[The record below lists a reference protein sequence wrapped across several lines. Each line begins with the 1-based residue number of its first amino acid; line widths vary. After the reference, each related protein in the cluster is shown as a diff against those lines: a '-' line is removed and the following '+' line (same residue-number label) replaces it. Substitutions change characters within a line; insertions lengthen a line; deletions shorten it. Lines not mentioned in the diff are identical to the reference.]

1 MNYVKKIIGVLLGTM
16 FLGMGVAFY
25 KISQF
30 GQDGVSAMVM
40 SFVYLFKLGETNYGY
55 TVCYLAINFIFLVI
69 MILTLKDK
77 INVGSIINLLLTGVC
92 SNLFIYLFEVLSFN
106 NNAIALRILYSV
118 LGIITVSFGI
128 ALYGSANLGVAPYDA
143 MPMVINKYCPKIAYK
158 YARIIC
164 DLSCLV
170 VALII
175 GVIILRRS
183 DIINVNTVITF
194 ITIGPLISFFSK
206 IINKYIYKNVT
217 TTFN

>member
-1 MNYVKKIIGVLLGTM
+1 
-16 FLGMGVAFY
+16 
-25 KISQF
+25 
-30 GQDGVSAMVM
+30 
-40 SFVYLFKLGETNYGY
+40 
-55 TVCYLAINFIFLVI
+55 

-206 IINKYIYKNVT
+206 IINKYIYKNET

>member
-1 MNYVKKIIGVLLGTM
+1 MLKNYRSIIRYNV
-16 FLGMGVAFY
+16 LGMGVAFY

-92 SNLFIYLFEVLSFN
+92 SNLFIYLFELLSFN

-194 ITIGPLISFFSK
+194 ITIGPLISFL
-206 IINKYIYKNVT
+206 VRL
-217 TTFN
+217 